1 MLNISKWK
9 IISVILICILGF
21 WQFIPNF
28 LPTEVKDKYAKLLP
42 EKTLNLGLDLRGGSH
57 LLLEIDFEAFIKE
70 SLSNTIDDARKEF
83 RKEDVKY
90 KELSAQME
98 QDNYGI
104 KFVII
109 NPDDADK
116 AEKILKEISQDFSFD
131 IKNGNQFFA
140 TYNAD
145 ALKKIKR
152 GVLEKSIEIVR
163 RRVDETGTKEPSI
176 QMQGD
181 NRILL
186 QVPGLENPDELK
198 SILGRTAKMNFHL
211 MDQDDPFAL
220 STNTAKIGNEI
231 LSDIDTNNKSKYQ
244 IKKAVALGGDQLVDA
259 QASYDNS
266 GPVVSFRFNNVGG
279 KKFAQITEENVGKP
293 FAVVLDG
300 KVITAPRINTPIT
313 GGSGIITGDFTVQEA
328 TELALLL
335 RSGALPAPIKII
347 EERSV
352 GPSLGSD
359 SISSGTKAAVIGLVL
374 VTMVMLVFYGLFG
387 AFSIVALFINVI
399 LLIASLSLLQA
410 TLTLPGI
417 AGIVLTMGMAVD
429 ANVLIY
435 ERIRDEIA
443 LGKTPLAAVDAGFSQ
458 AFRTILDSNLTTLI
472 ATLLLYIY
480 GTGPVKGFAVTLS
493 LGIICSMFTAITV
506 TRMLVVT
513 WLKRTKPKTLPL

>member
-9 IISVILICILGF
+9 IGSVVIICLLAF
-21 WQFIPNF
+21 YQFIPNF
-28 LPTEVKDKYAKLLP
+28 LPASVKEKLGGFLP

-57 LLLEIDFEAFIKE
+57 LLLQIDFETYVKE
-70 SLSNTIDDARKEF
+70 SLTNTIDEARKNF
-83 RKEDVKY
+83 RKENIRY
-90 KELSAQME
+90 KELSAQITE
-98 QDNYGI
+98 GNYGI
-104 KFVII
+104 KFTMI
-109 NPDDADK
+109 DGADADAAKK
-116 AEKILKEISQDFSFD
+116 ALKEISPDFSYD
-131 IKNGNQFFA
+131 VNGLEFSA
-140 TYNAD
+140 VYNAD

-163 RRVDETGTKEPSI
+163 RRVDETGTREPTI

-181 NRILL
+181 DRILL
-186 QVPGLENPDELK
+186 QVPGLENPEMLK
-198 SILGRTAKMNFHL
+198 SLLGKTAKMNFHL
-211 MDQDDPFAL
+211 MDNDDPYAQ
-220 STNTAKIGNEI
+220 NTTSAKIGTLLLE
-231 LSDIDTNNKSKYQ
+231 DIDAKNKNKYLV
-244 IKKAVALGGDQLVDA
+244 KKNVALGGDQLVDA

-279 KKFAQITEENVGKP
+279 KKFAEITSENVGKP

-313 GGSGIITGDFTVQEA
+313 GGSGIITGNFSVKEA

-359 SISSGTKAAVIGLVL
+359 SIASGTKATVVGFIL
-374 VTMVMLVFYGLFG
+374 VTIVMLVFYGLFG
-387 AFSIVALFINVI
+387 GFSIIALVINII
-399 LLIASLSLLQA
+399 LLIAALSLLQA

-443 LGKTPLAAVDAGFSQ
+443 LGKTPLAAIDSGFSQ

-480 GTGPVKGFAVTLS
+480 GTGPIKGFAVTLS
-493 LGIICSMFTAITV
+493 LGIICSMFTAITI
-506 TRMLVVT
+506 TRMLVVS
-513 WLKRTKPKTLPL
+513 WMKRTKPKKLPI